1 MLLGENRGT
10 QTPLLRLPTQER
22 FTIRNEK
29 GKKKEKKRKRN
40 KLHRGFLLLW
50 LTRLALQ
57 EATRERV
64 PLQWAVTQMNLGVA
78 VAGLG
83 RSARGGDAA
92 S

>member
-1 MLLGENRGT
+1 M
-10 QTPLLRLPTQER
+10 
-22 FTIRNEK
+22 
-29 GKKKEKKRKRN
+29 KKERKKKRKRKEN
-40 KLHRGFLLLW
+40 KLHRGFLLPW